1 MAWMEK
7 VLEGCAAW
15 RALWTM
21 SVWRR
26 ARADLRVPMFTVV
39 VLEIASDFAL
49 EAVEGAASFEDWL
62 WMEVVGSRTGWEEVE
77 GKCSWIAIVDPSDS
91 IATPCY

>member
-1 MAWMEK
+1 MAWIWK

-39 VLEIASDFAL
+39 VLEMASGCVRR
-49 EAVEGAASFEDWL
+49 AVEGAASSEDWL
-62 WMEVVGSRTGWEEVE
+62 
-77 GKCSWIAIVDPSDS
+77 
-91 IATPCY
+91 